1 VDYPSITAKKITGKT
16 GFSSISCPW
25 IIRRRQKHPT
35 IDIDVI
41 FCLGIVG
48 AMKMGVF
55 DYCLKKR
62 KKKERKRKKKRK
74 KKKEKKRKEKKK
86 KKKRKKKRKKKKK
99 DEERRRKSTK
109 ILCEVA

>member
-1 VDYPSITAKKITGKT
+1 MDYPSITAKKITGKT

-62 KKKERKRKKKRK
+62 KKKERK
-74 KKKEKKRKEKKK
+74 KKEKKEKRKKRKE
-86 KKKRKKKRKKKKK
+86 KKRKKKRKKKKK
-99 DEERRRKSTK
+99 EEERRRKSTK